1 MRRGQAISRSRAA
14 TFDTFLRGVTGQ
26 RDVTPPAPAPTNQ
39 RSATPDEK
47 TDAVRAIFEAQ
58 GVRVQSFPPEL
69 FRRLGKPPWKGRMVW
84 SYDNITTA
92 ESDNQDQLLRGD
104 GRHEDSTLELLRWR
118 SFNQGGCAEPIGR
131 MAQLAMRTAA
141 FLFIYVLVAQ
151 ILILIMT
158 RYLQTSIDTAY
169 RWGNPMLSAPGFLFN
184 TSLPPRPDVS
194 FYSRYDMPLF

>member
-92 ESDNQDQLLRGD
+92 ESDNQDQCEVARWYLSPPLIN
-104 GRHEDSTLELLRWR
+104 DSTKGMPDIKKKQKTWK
-118 SFNQGGCAEPIGR
+118 C
-131 MAQLAMRTAA
+131 
-141 FLFIYVLVAQ
+141 
-151 ILILIMT
+151 
-158 RYLQTSIDTAY
+158 
-169 RWGNPMLSAPGFLFN
+169 NPFKKKQHQYN
-184 TSLPPRPDVS
+184 R
-194 FYSRYDMPLF
+194 